1 MMCLID
7 ADWTL
12 SGQSLRDS
20 SSATM
25 NRQQL
30 FNYSIRAATS
40 SVRLRLANWSSAIRS
55 RLFTSLG
62 LLQLATL
69 CALVILIMLSI
80 LVLRH
85 ASDDYFVPLV
95 EHLQSLKIAFPPIVA
110 FFATYLIAFVGG
122 IALADAP
129 KTILS
134 FLRNKFFQSKKMMTQ
149 FLVMTALMSACA
161 MYFISYTTPPSYEH
175 MASLILSGSS
185 DNLQLA
191 REKIDQIKKIN
202 PQLSSQFAKVTE
214 VFSER
219 NSINSGSKSL

>member
-1 MMCLID
+1 
-7 ADWTL
+7 
-12 SGQSLRDS
+12 
-20 SSATM
+20 M

-110 FFATYLIAFVGG
+110 FFCYLSDRVRWRYRVSRRSQNHSLVF
-122 IALADAP
+122 
-129 KTILS
+129 TQQIL
-134 FLRNKFFQSKKMMTQ
+134 
-149 FLVMTALMSACA
+149 
-161 MYFISYTTPPSYEH
+161 
-175 MASLILSGSS
+175 
-185 DNLQLA
+185 
-191 REKIDQIKKIN
+191 
-202 PQLSSQFAKVTE
+202 
-214 VFSER
+214 
-219 NSINSGSKSL
+219 